1 MSCNIKSAPWFLH
14 YLPEIKGLEQF
25 VKNMD
30 ISDLID
36 VGLMPSRSEHRWLTS
51 QSAQHR
57 QVLIGETPTCKIV
70 RYGSR
75 VGVPQDRT
83 AQHPCPL
90 PSLPTQVLARSRN
103 RRLKTE
109 CGSFYNRCVH
119 WGLLHHHGIWSFGR
133 SPPLFQDCSALIPI
147 FFAPRGPP

>member
-103 RRLKTE
+103 GRL
-109 CGSFYNRCVH
+109 
-119 WGLLHHHGIWSFGR
+119 
-133 SPPLFQDCSALIPI
+133 
-147 FFAPRGPP
+147 